1 VRNAKRAI
9 FIIALILAGFTPACL
24 AENTTGAPEK
34 NQSGVLDLLKKYQ
47 AAKPKAADTPTVSE
61 LLDKYAETQNKLK
74 SFIIK
79 SETSADIDESY
90 AWPGWA
96 QHSGKKKG

>member
-1 VRNAKRAI
+1 MYKY
-9 FIIALILAGFTPACL
+9 III
-24 AENTTGAPEK
+24 
-34 NQSGVLDLLKKYQ
+34 DLLYLIPLQ
-47 AAKPKAADTPTVSE
+47 VIAAVSPTVSE